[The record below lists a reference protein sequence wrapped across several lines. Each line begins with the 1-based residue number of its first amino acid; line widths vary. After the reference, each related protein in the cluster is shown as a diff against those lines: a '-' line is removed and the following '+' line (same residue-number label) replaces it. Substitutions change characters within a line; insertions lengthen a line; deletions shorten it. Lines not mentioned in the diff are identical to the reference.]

1 MVHSVYVMAA
11 TRPCVGQ
18 LPDLKRSRPVSHR
31 RKNRARINGADSPDV
46 STYVDWMP
54 ATTSISREK
63 ESSLLGSEKARVCR
77 NELQLLGGS
86 WLLQARPVNVA
97 LSFQLHTPAQRN
109 GRGRFANYIWRGLR
123 HSGSKRCGLPTAM
136 TAARAREVTNLA
148 ADPAI

>member
-1 MVHSVYVMAA
+1 MAA

-77 NELQLLGGS
+77 NELQFLGGTI
-86 WLLQARPVNVA
+86 VA
-97 LSFQLHTPAQRN
+97 TYPLS
-109 GRGRFANYIWRGLR
+109 
-123 HSGSKRCGLPTAM
+123 C
-136 TAARAREVTNLA
+136 
-148 ADPAI
+148 